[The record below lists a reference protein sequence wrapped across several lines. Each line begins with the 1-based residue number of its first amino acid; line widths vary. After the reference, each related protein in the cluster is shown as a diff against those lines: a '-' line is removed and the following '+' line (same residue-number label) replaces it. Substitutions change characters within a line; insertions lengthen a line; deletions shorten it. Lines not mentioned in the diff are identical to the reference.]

1 MGDLDTVVMDS
12 LLDLSPTEAHKVWAD
27 GDPLKL
33 NLRLKLMP
41 NLDITVMDLTDTT
54 LDLTDTVFLDV
65 ALPTLEVTTWER
77 DLLKLMLNPDI
88 MDLTDTTLDL
98 TDILM
103 DLMDIVLMDVV
114 LLLTLLVTLSPTE
127 ASKDLASKCAKSG
140 VF

>member
-12 LLDLSPTEAHKVWAD
+12 LLDLSPTEAHKVCEE
-27 GDPLKL
+27 GDPLRL

-65 ALPTLEVTTWER
+65 ALPTSEVTTWER
-77 DLLKLMLNPDI
+77 DLLKLMPNPDI
-88 MDLTDTTLDL
+88 M
-98 TDILM
+98 
-103 DLMDIVLMDVV
+103 VMDVV
-114 LLLTLLVTLSPTE
+114 LLLTLPVTLSPTE
-127 ASKDLASKCAKSG
+127 VSKDLASKSAKIG

>member
-12 LLDLSPTEAHKVWAD
+12 LLDLSPTEAHKVCEE
-27 GDPLKL
+27 GDPLRL

-54 LDLTDTVFLDV
+54 LDLTDMVFLDV

-77 DLLKLMLNPDI
+77 DLLRLMPNPDITI

-98 TDILM
+98 MDI
-103 DLMDIVLMDVV
+103 LMDIVLMDVV
-114 LLLTLLVTLSPTE
+114 LLLTLPVTLSPTE
-127 ASKDLASKCAKSG
+127 ASKDLASKSAKIG

>member
-1 MGDLDTVVMDS
+1 M
-12 LLDLSPTEAHKVWAD
+12 
-27 GDPLKL
+27 L
-33 NLRLKLMP
+33 NLKLKLMP
-41 NLDITVMDLTDTT
+41 NLDITVMDLMDTT

-65 ALPTLEVTTWER
+65 ALPTSEVTTWER
-77 DLLKLMLNPDI
+77 DLLKLMPNPDI
-88 MDLTDTTLDL
+88 TVMDLTDTTLDL

-114 LLLTLLVTLSPTE
+114 LLLTLLVILSPTE

>member
-1 MGDLDTVVMDS
+1 MGLVMVTNKTGPVPVLMDFH
-12 LLDLSPTEAHKVWAD
+12 PHAGAAVAR
-27 GDPLKL
+27 DPLM
-33 NLRLKLMP
+33 LMP
-41 NLDITVMDLTDTT
+41 NLHIMVMDLMDTT

-88 MDLTDTTLDL
+88 MVMDLTDTTLDL

-114 LLLTLLVTLSPTE
+114 LLPTLLVTLSPTE